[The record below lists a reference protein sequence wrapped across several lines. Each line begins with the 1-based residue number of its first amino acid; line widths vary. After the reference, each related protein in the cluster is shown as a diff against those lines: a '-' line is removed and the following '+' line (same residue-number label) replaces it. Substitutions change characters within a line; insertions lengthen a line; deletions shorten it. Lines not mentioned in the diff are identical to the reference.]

1 MFPAEPDPS
10 PADTERIQRDIA
22 SSIEQQVARE
32 ISQAEEARHQRAFPR
47 VEGHHLG
54 TLGATGDGDLSLAFY
69 LKNFSSGG
77 VQVEVDRPFAVEDCL
92 TLRFAEPGTG
102 KDVQG
107 LAVVCW
113 CQAAAD
119 GKHRLGLRFV
129 SVDDRDNAEVIAY
142 LRGAL
147 EKQQAWPFA
156 QRPA

>member
-92 TLRFAEPGTG
+92 TLRFAEP
-102 KDVQG
+102 
-107 LAVVCW
+107 
-113 CQAAAD
+113 D